1 MTQGIQVGVCL
12 CFLVQKVMTCIRG
25 VLACTLLSC
34 LGTKAAIPQRK
45 LLTSMMFL
53 LFLLTPLEFQVAP
66 ESAKHFVSQQLL
78 QTPLAPREGLRN
90 LDWYLRSLHFHVPQK
105 SQAIKLFG

>member
-53 LFLLTPLEFQVAP
+53 LFLLTPLEFPVAP
-66 ESAKHFVSQQLL
+66 ESAKHFVSQQLYKHL
-78 QTPLAPREGLRN
+78 WPREGLRN
-90 LDWYLRSLHFHVPQK
+90 LDWYLRKSVHFHVPQK